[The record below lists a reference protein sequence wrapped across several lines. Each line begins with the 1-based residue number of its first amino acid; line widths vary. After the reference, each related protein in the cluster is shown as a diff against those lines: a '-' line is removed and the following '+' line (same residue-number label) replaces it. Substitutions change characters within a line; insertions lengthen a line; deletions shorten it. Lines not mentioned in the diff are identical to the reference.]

1 MSGFK
6 SNHELI
12 SDNMLK
18 SLTIAG
24 TPDQCILQ
32 LQKFRDT
39 GVDLPTIQFNP
50 VGDVIDSF
58 KLFTNTFSE
67 ER

>member
-1 MSGFK
+1 
-6 SNHELI
+6 
-12 SDNMLK
+12 MLK

-24 TPDQCILQ
+24 TPDQSKKQ
-32 LQKFRDT
+32 LQKFRET

-50 VGDVIDSF
+50 VGDVVESF

-67 ER
+67 EK